1 MVTLHRDALDFL
13 HRVMNKITVMDKL
26 TPPSKSTQKLILVTF
41 MLISFV
47 CIFYVYYN
55 PNTTFFKY
63 PTVGIHANSSCSE
76 TCLHVLKMQNYECI
90 MKNASDNPLTTPA
103 PNPAKEDQD
112 IIVLIWMAPFGVR
125 FDLKDCGSEYN
136 IHGCQLTYDRSMIQQ
151 AHGVM
156 FHHRDMSADFPQ
168 PPRPAFQKWIWWN
181 MESPS
186 HCNQN
191 DFLNDRFNVTS
202 SYNRNSDIPVPY
214 GRLVDATD
222 EQKNFTIPKKDKL
235 VCWIVSNFQEHHKR
249 THFYYEFAKHIN
261 VETYGGHFNNRINSE
276 DYGNVVSSCK
286 FYLSFENSIH
296 RDYFTEKLFNPL
308 ALGTVPVVIGPP
320 RYNYEE
326 FIPRDAFIHVD
337 DFPSPKELADHLIS
351 LDQNEEQYKQFFNW
365 RKLYVSKSTSFG
377 LEHSCKI
384 CDYLKRNKHY
394 IAVTDLKGWFW
405 G

>member
-1 MVTLHRDALDFL
+1 MD
-13 HRVMNKITVMDKL
+13 KITL
-26 TPPSKSTQKLILVTF
+26 TPPSKAVQKLIIATF

-47 CIFYVYYN
+47 CIFFVYYN
-55 PNTTFFKY
+55 PNTTFFKF
-63 PTVGIHANSSCSE
+63 PAVDVHTNSSCTE
-76 TCLHVLKMQNYECI
+76 TCLDVLKTQNYKCTI
-90 MKNASDNPLTTPA
+90 KNASDNPSTTPV
-103 PNPAKEDQD
+103 PNPAPTTAKKDDQET
-112 IIVLIWMAPFGVR
+112 ILLIWVYPFGAR
-125 FDLKDCGSEYN
+125 FDLGVCGSQFN
-136 IHGCQLTYDRSMIQQ
+136 IHGCHLTDDRSMIQK

-156 FHHRDMSADFPQ
+156 FHHRDLSADLPQ

-186 HCNQN
+186 NSHPNSLIN
-191 DFLNDRFNVTS
+191 DGFNLTS
-202 SYNRNSDIPVPY
+202 SFRKDSDIPVPY
-214 GRLVDATD
+214 GRLIDATD

-249 THFYYEFAKHIN
+249 SQYYNELVKHIK
-261 VETYGGHFNNRINSE
+261 VEAYGGHFNNRVNDE

-308 ALGTVPVVIGPP
+308 ALGTVPVVLGPS
-320 RYNYEE
+320 RDNYEE

-337 DFPSPKELADHLIS
+337 DFPTPKELADHLKL
-351 LDQNEEQYKQFFNW
+351 LDQNEEQYRQYFSW
-365 RKLYVSKSTSFG
+365 RKHFISMSSSFG
-377 LEHSCKI
+377 LEHACRT

-394 IAVTDLKGWFW
+394 IAIKDLKGWFW